1 MILETRDGKEVFEF
15 TTLMRGRMQAYLG
28 NVLPKDVQE
37 AMAAAFPETKD
48 AYEDLTQAYRDYW
61 QKYHLMMSFKVE
73 KILDPLPYLH
83 AFSDETGRIF
93 GRIDEKESRIE
104 IGLETDEREHYD
116 IVEMLREGRALL
128 YRFAYVLHRTSIE
141 YAKTHFGGDYL
152 LAFSTICQALSMM
165 PESSSVNPMFYPDRV
180 LMQML
185 IASAVG
191 KTDPKKRGSFE
202 YWIADAQNHAAN
214 SYIYVS
220 IVER

>member
-1 MILETRDGKEVFEF
+1 
-15 TTLMRGRMQAYLG
+15 
-28 NVLPKDVQE
+28 
-37 AMAAAFPETKD
+37 
-48 AYEDLTQAYRDYW
+48 
-61 QKYHLMMSFKVE
+61 MSFKVE

-152 LAFSTICQALSMM
+152 LAFSAICQALSMM
-165 PESSSVNPMFYPDRV
+165 PESSSVNPMFHPDRV

-220 IVER
+220 IVEH